1 MQEFLQMAV
10 NLHAFITETNG
21 ALYVHVSRKEP
32 CDLYILNYVDSELF
46 QMKPFDTK
54 QSSNISYCIGHF
66 KGDIIQNVATK
77 HEDLFFIV
85 DTISLPNFENVN
97 FQNTV

>member
-1 MQEFLQMAV
+1 MAV

-32 CDLYILNYVDSELF
+32 CALYILNYVDSELF
-46 QMKPFDTK
+46 QMKPFDTE
-54 QSSNISYCIGHF
+54 QSSKISYCIGHF

-85 DTISLPNFENVN
+85 DTISLPNIENVN